1 MVAKLLGGL
10 CAAAMVFCATSAR
23 ADTYAGG
30 YGIPEHDLN
39 HPDSWDHDQAFW
51 DGDIQPNLGPSGA
64 EEYDFINQHLAEGL
78 RWTAPLRGPLIVPQI
93 AAATSITGAHDST
106 SGLNGYAQTIDLD
119 LYWLQIRLPGVAAA
133 GTTAVAGSVAD
144 FDLLLPWTIDDHQRL
159 GLLLGTGVGLQNG
172 GLVGQRFQ
180 ADYGIVCGIADI
192 QLRAGYALQGLPS
205 AAIGLPVTDG
215 ATRQSSF
222 IYGGTAG
229 FAWAPWGRATLEVD
243 GAQLLDTHE
252 NFLSLLPGVRF
263 RGMQFYN
270 AEVGLSLLLNF
281 HRFQDSSFDFL
292 GAGGVAELR
301 YTFL

>member
-10 CAAAMVFCATSAR
+10 CAAAMVFCATEAR

-30 YGIPEHDLN
+30 YGIPEHNLN
-39 HPDSWDHDQAFW
+39 QPDAWDHDPAFW
-51 DGDIQPNLGPSGA
+51 NGDITPNYGPNGDT
-64 EEYDFINQHLAEGL
+64 EVDFINQHLTENL
-78 RWTAPLRGPLIVPQI
+78 RWTPPLRGPLIVPTI
-93 AAATSITGAHDST
+93 SAATSFTAAHDSL
-106 SGLNGYAQTIDLD
+106 SGLNGYQQVIDLD
-119 LYWLQIRLPGVAAA
+119 LYWLQIRLPGVTAA

-144 FDLLLPWTIDDHQRL
+144 FDLLLPWQIDDHQRL
-159 GLLLGTGVGLQNG
+159 GLLLGTGVGINNG

-180 ADYGIVCGIADI
+180 VAYGIICGIADV
-192 QLRAGYALQGLPS
+192 QLHAGYALAGLPT

-215 ATRQSSF
+215 GTRQSSF

-229 FAWAPWGRATLEVD
+229 FSWAPWGRAVAEVD

-252 NFLSLLPGVRF
+252 NYLSVLPGVRF

-270 AEVGLSLLLNF
+270 AEAGLSLVLNW
-281 HRFQDSSFDFL
+281 HRFQDGSFDFL
-292 GAGGVAELR
+292 GAGGAATLR